1 MTVENNLPKSEKRPR
16 LHPLKSLFVKCTCI
30 VAVCVLTVVA
40 SIEIR
45 NSAQLTDLAK
55 TDIAKRALEV
65 TELLGMQIGSA
76 VTFEN
81 KDELHETM
89 MSVLDAAG
97 EDLVGAVVLNGTG
110 KVLFASDGEAFD
122 QPALIQLGQDALS
135 SAEIARKVLGKHV
148 SVPIRFGDNGSIVG
162 TVASAWTAEHVL
174 KRLYDKLAVT
184 LMIAGVVFC
193 AAMVFAGFVL
203 HWCITRPLGQL
214 TQSMRR
220 ISAED
225 YATEVPY
232 TRRGDEIG
240 LMAVSLNGFR
250 HDLGL
255 AKEAQWEIAFKG
267 AGFVGA
273 SSAMMVVDDNFEVQF
288 ANPAC
293 AKLLNHLMPDLHDA
307 WPGVE
312 PDGLAGFNFGSF
324 TPLSSETNL
333 LLNDANR
340 RDGKAGCTVKMV
352 QIGAKT
358 IAVKMDQ
365 AIDAD
370 GNSFGWVIEWSDES
384 ENQHQAALI
393 AAINK
398 DQLRVEFNLDGAIHD
413 ANEKFLILVDGTKE
427 ALAKSSVKSMLQ
439 GALDDDAT
447 GERAS
452 EQMFAGLLPAGL
464 YAIHCPF
471 GKKKLILDCNF
482 SVIRN
487 ASGAAQRAIML
498 GIDVTDTETE
508 LRAIEAEKDAT
519 AQEQDRV
526 VKVLGDALNALA
538 EGDLDVD
545 ITQDVPASYEKLRA
559 DFNATVDSL
568 RTAISAVIH
577 NSDSIRN
584 ETTEITAAADDLS
597 RRTEK
602 QAATLE
608 ETAAALDELTVS
620 VRSAAEGAD
629 DASTMSADAQR
640 NAEQGG
646 DVARQAVEAMGGIKT
661 SSQEISK
668 ITSVIDD
675 IAFQTNLLALNAGV
689 EAARAGEA
697 GRGFAVVATEVRA
710 LAQRSSDAAREINVL
725 ITSSGEQVEQGV
737 DLVGRTGVA
746 LASIVTSVSEIS
758 KRVSNIAAS
767 AREQSSGLAEINTAV
782 NELDHVTQQNAA
794 MFEETTAASHALT
807 SEADALVHAVSRF
820 KLSGIQR
827 TQTQARDTF
836 VSQRPTP
843 AHPAPPARMPMSQG
857 NAALALQPSP
867 QEDGWEEF

>member
-1 MTVENNLPKSEKRPR
+1 MTAENNLPKSEKRPR

-81 KDELHETM
+81 KDELRETM

-97 EDLVGAVVLNGTG
+97 EDVVGAVVLNATG
-110 KVLFASDGEAFD
+110 KVLFASDGDAFD

-135 SAEIARKVLGKHV
+135 SAEIVRKVLGKHV

-184 LMIAGVVFC
+184 LMIAAVVFC

-232 TRRGDEIG
+232 TQRGDEIG

-273 SSAMMVVDDNFEVQF
+273 SSAMMVVDGSFEVQF

-312 PDGLAGFNFGSF
+312 PDGVAGFNFGSF

-340 RDGKAGCTVKMV
+340 RDGKAECTVKMV

-370 GNSFGWVIEWSDES
+370 GNSFGWVIEWSDET

-439 GALDDDAT
+439 GALDGDAT

-452 EQMFAGLLPAGL
+452 EQMFAGLLPAGR

-827 TQTQARDTF
+827 TPTQARDTF

-843 AHPAPPARMPMSQG
+843 AHPSPPARMPMSQG